1 MVKQRHSTPISPL
14 IYPESMTR
22 TIPSLLLLAAP
33 LFVFAIACGSGSGA
47 GSSGNGDL
55 FPKVTASDRIF
66 TERDFLSVGLK
77 KSKDYDVAGL
87 TGATS
92 AIYGF
97 WKPDGTE
104 PVDYEIRFY
113 PSHDDAITDGTFFAD
128 EVTGPDA
135 AVTEDDVTWNEGTRD
150 RRTSG
155 FTIGG
160 GGGSLAVKYGDYIIH
175 SNVIMLC
182 QGRDSVQSLDR
193 CRALMNEVLGPA
205 G

>member
-1 MVKQRHSTPISPL
+1 MVKQRHRTPISPL

-22 TIPSLLLLAAP
+22 TIPSLLPLAAL

-55 FPKVTASDRIF
+55 FPKVTASDRIL
-66 TERDFLSVGLK
+66 TESDFLSVGLK
-77 KSKDYDVAGL
+77 KSKDYDVTGL

-113 PSHDDAITDGTFFAD
+113 PSHNDAITDGTFFAD

-193 CRALMNEVLGPA
+193 CWALMNEVLGPA